1 MKSCWPTLPTTI
13 NANFTIEEEE
23 DGDTFTHTPA
33 SLEEADKVSG
43 AAVDWD
49 LLQVIDLTKPEN
61 ASKALDNIFQDFYLA
76 DEENFLTLAEFITS
90 FW

>member
-1 MKSCWPTLPTTI
+1 MVNRTI
-13 NANFTIEEEE
+13 FLKKVRIRTRVLLNRTIWQ
-23 DGDTFTHTPA
+23 HW
-33 SLEEADKVSG
+33 EEADKVSG

-61 ASKALDNIFQDFYLA
+61 DTSESLDIIFQDFYLA